1 MKIKDY
7 WYTISIVILVILGYN
22 FPETFSS
29 FLGIK
34 LNTFIKPV
42 LQIIMLGMGATMTV
56 QDFVE
61 ILKSPK
67 KVFIGLFAQ
76 FTIMPFL
83 GFFLSRSFDFPPEI
97 AAGVVLIGC
106 SPSGLASNVMA
117 LMAKAN
123 VALSITI
130 TSMATLLA
138 PLLTPLLMKVLGGE
152 LIEID
157 FLNML
162 WDMSQLV
169 LIPIIFGLLLNKL
182 FPEFVRKII
191 KILPVFSMAGIA
203 YIILVVTASGAAS
216 LRTVGL
222 VLVLVVFI
230 HNIFGYILGYFSA
243 KLFRLAETDARA
255 VAIEV
260 GMQNGGLASA
270 LANEMGKIATVGLA
284 PAIFGPLMNV
294 TGSMLQINGS
304 KNELRRKLEMKFLN

>member
-294 TGSMLQINGS
+294 TGSMLANYWS
-304 KNELRRKLEMKFLN
+304 KNEPGEN

>member
-7 WYTISIVILVILGYN
+7 WYTISIIFLVILGYN
-22 FPETFSS
+22 FPDTFSS

-34 LNTFIKPV
+34 LNTLIKPV

-61 ILKSPK
+61 IFKSPK
-67 KVFIGLFAQ
+67 KVFIGLLAQ
-76 FTIMPFL
+76 FTIMPIL
-83 GFFLSRSFDFPPEI
+83 GFLLSRSFDFPPEV

-130 TSMATLLA
+130 TSMATLMA
-138 PLLTPLLMKVLGGE
+138 PVMTPLLMKILGGE
-152 LIEID
+152 LIEIN
-157 FLNML
+157 FLNMF

-169 LIPIIFGLLLNKL
+169 LIPIILGLLLNKL
-182 FPEFVRKII
+182 FPEFVKRII
-191 KILPVFSMAGIA
+191 KVLPVFSMLGIA

-222 VLVLVVFI
+222 VLILVVFI
-230 HNIFGYILGYFSA
+230 HNAFGYLLGYFSA
-243 KLFRLAETDARA
+243 KLFRLAEIDARA
-255 VAIEV
+255 IAIEV

-294 TGSMLQINGS
+294 TGSMIANYWS
-304 KNELRRKLEMKFLN
+304 KNEPKVES

>member
-1 MKIKDY
+1 
-7 WYTISIVILVILGYN
+7 
-22 FPETFSS
+22 
-29 FLGIK
+29 
-34 LNTFIKPV
+34 
-42 LQIIMLGMGATMTV
+42 MLGMGATMTV

-169 LIPIIFGLLLNKL
+169 LIPIILGLLLNKL

-294 TGSMLQINGS
+294 TGSMLANYWS
-304 KNELRRKLEMKFLN
+304 KNEPGEN

>member
-7 WYTISIVILVILGYN
+7 WYTISIIFLVILGYN
-22 FPETFSS
+22 FPDTFSS

-61 ILKSPK
+61 IFKSPK
-67 KVFIGLFAQ
+67 KVFIGLLAQ
-76 FTIMPFL
+76 FTIMPIL
-83 GFFLSRSFDFPPEI
+83 GFLLSRSFDFPPEV

-130 TSMATLLA
+130 TSMATLMA
-138 PLLTPLLMKVLGGE
+138 PVMTPLLMKILGGE
-152 LIEID
+152 LIEIN
-157 FLNML
+157 FLNMF

-169 LIPIIFGLLLNKL
+169 LIPIILGLLLNKL
-182 FPEFVRKII
+182 FPEFVKRII
-191 KILPVFSMAGIA
+191 KVLPVFSMLGIA

-222 VLVLVVFI
+222 VLILVVFI
-230 HNIFGYILGYFSA
+230 HNTFGYLLGYFSA
-243 KLFRLAETDARA
+243 KLFRLAEIDARA
-255 VAIEV
+255 IAIEV

-294 TGSMLQINGS
+294 TGSMIANYWS
-304 KNELRRKLEMKFLN
+304 KNEPKVES

>member
-7 WYTISIVILVILGYN
+7 WYTISIIILVILGYN

-61 ILKSPK
+61 ILMSPK

-169 LIPIIFGLLLNKL
+169 LIPIILGLLLNKL

-294 TGSMLQINGS
+294 TGSMLANYWS
-304 KNELRRKLEMKFLN
+304 KNEPGEN